1 MTAVG
6 QAITT
11 LYSLIVITTLMI
23 LDLKRLLKEN
33 KGGWIMVALSPVFI
47 LLVNI
52 I

>member
-1 MTAVG
+1 MTTVG

-11 LYSLIVITTLMI
+11 LYSLIAITTLII
-23 LDLKRLLKEN
+23 LDLKRLIKEN
-33 KGGWIMVALSPVFI
+33 KGGWIAVCLVPVFI

>member
-1 MTAVG
+1 MTTIG

-11 LYSLIVITTLMI
+11 LYSLIAITALII
-23 LDLKRLLKEN
+23 LDLIRLINEN
-33 KGGWIMVALSPVFI
+33 KGGWVAVCLVPVFI

>member
-1 MTAVG
+1 MTTAG

-11 LYSLIVITTLMI
+11 LYSLIVITVLMI
-23 LDLKRLLKEN
+23 LDLKRLINKD
-33 KGGWIMVALSPVFI
+33 KGGWMIVCLVPVFI

>member
-1 MTAVG
+1 MTTTG

-11 LYSLIVITTLMI
+11 LYSLITITTLMI

-33 KGGWIMVALSPVFI
+33 KGGWIIVALSPVFI